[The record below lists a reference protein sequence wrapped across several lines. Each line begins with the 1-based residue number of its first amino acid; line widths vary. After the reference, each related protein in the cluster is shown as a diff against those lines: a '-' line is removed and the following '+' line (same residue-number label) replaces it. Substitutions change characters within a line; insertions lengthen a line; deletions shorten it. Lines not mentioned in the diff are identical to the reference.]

1 MGLRAA
7 AGRWLRR
14 RLGVP
19 SIEASLEALAA
30 RGLRPRVVYDVGAY
44 HGEFARLCRR
54 VFGPQTKVFC
64 FEPLAEA
71 ITRLSALRD
80 RGEITLVP
88 GLVGAE
94 DRDAV
99 TFHELET
106 ASSVLA
112 EHHPTDA
119 RLARHPMR
127 RLDTFAAT
135 PGTPPPDLLKIDT
148 QGYELEVLK
157 GAEQSL
163 AAARVILAELNLL
176 DIHQGVALAGEVIGW
191 LGQRGWALY
200 DICSL
205 IRRPRDAALWQADAL
220 FVKEGDP
227 LRADKHWGP
236 G

>member
-7 AGRWLRR
+7 AGRWLKR

-44 HGEFARLCRR
+44 HGEFAKLCRR
-54 VFGPQTKVFC
+54 VFGPQTGVYC

-71 ITRLSALRD
+71 VTVLSALER
-80 RGEITLVP
+80 RGEVTLVQ

-94 DRDAV
+94 DRDGVA
-99 TFHELET
+99 FHEMET
-106 ASSVLA
+106 ASSVLT
-112 EHHPTDA
+112 EHHPTNA

-127 RLDTFAAT
+127 RLDTFAAL
-135 PGTPPPDLLKIDT
+135 PGNAPPELLKIDT

-157 GAEQSL
+157 GAERSL

-176 DIHQGVALAGEVIGW
+176 DIHEGVGLAGEVIGW
-191 LGQRGWALY
+191 LGQRGWVLY

-205 IRRPRDAALWQADAL
+205 IRRPLDGALWQADAL

-227 LRADKHWGP
+227 LRSDKRWGA
-236 G
+236 

>member
-7 AGRWLRR
+7 VGRWLKR

-19 SIEASLEALAA
+19 SVEGSLETLAA

-54 VFGPQTKVFC
+54 AFGPQTKLYC

-71 ITRLSALRD
+71 IAKLSALQD
-80 RGEITLVP
+80 RGEVTLVP

-94 DRDAV
+94 DRDEV
-99 TFHELET
+99 PFHELET
-106 ASSVLA
+106 ASSVWP
-112 EHHPTDA
+112 EHHPTKA
-119 RLARHPMR
+119 RVSRHPMR
-127 RLDTFAAT
+127 RLDTFAAA
-135 PGTPPPDLLKIDT
+135 PGNAPPDLLKIDT

-163 AAARVILAELNLL
+163 ATARVILAELNLL

-191 LGQRGWALY
+191 LGRCGWVLY
-200 DICSL
+200 DVCSL
-205 IRRPRDAALWQADAL
+205 IRRPLDRALWQADAL
-220 FVKEGDP
+220 FLKEGDP
-227 LRADKHWGP
+227 LRSDKRWGA
-236 G
+236 